1 MVVPSYTDSQV
12 ARLSRDVV
20 LGGEVVAH
28 PIIHTARRAARR
40 TLIAGNGLL
49 LLSAA
54 LPWAYY
60 SSPYPD
66 TPGAGWSIPLL
77 SIIWG
82 IGLRHPDDTAPWSLI
97 LVGVGLALT
106 LTTVALLRRPDHPM
120 QEFTRGMLVI
130 LALIALIPT
139 FALAIAK
146 PYATGFSSTP
156 ITASILFGGL
166 VALVGLG
173 CVIFGALFFAPAQ
186 TLQQAK

>member
-1 MVVPSYTDSQV
+1 MARAMLYVV
-12 ARLSRDVV
+12 
-20 LGGEVVAH
+20 
-28 PIIHTARRAARR
+28 RRFARR
-40 TLIAGNGLL
+40 TLIAGNALL

-60 SSPYPD
+60 SSPYLN

-82 IGLRHPDDTAPWSLI
+82 IVLGHPDDTAPWSLI
-97 LVGVGLALT
+97 LVGVGGALT
-106 LTTVALLRRPDHPM
+106 LTTVALLRRPDHRM

-130 LALIALIPT
+130 LALIELVPIC
-139 FALAIAK
+139 ALAISFVLAFS
-146 PYATGFSSTP
+146 FSSTSP
-156 ITASILFGGL
+156 ITKYPLIGGP

-186 TLQQAK
+186 TRQLC

>member
-1 MVVPSYTDSQV
+1 M
-12 ARLSRDVV
+12 ARAML
-20 LGGEVVAH
+20 
-28 PIIHTARRAARR
+28 HTARRAARR

-60 SSPYPD
+60 SSPYPN

-77 SIIWG
+77 SIIRG
-82 IGLRHPDDTAPWSLI
+82 IVLGHPDDTAPWSLI
-97 LVGVGLALT
+97 LVGVGGALA

-130 LALIALIPT
+130 LALIELIPT
-139 FALAIAK
+139 FALAIAF

-156 ITASILFGGL
+156 ITASILIGGL
-166 VALVGLG
+166 VALAGLG

-186 TLQQAK
+186 TRQRAG